1 MKILLLVLASV
12 FILVLLLF
20 YHAIKTAHT
29 ISEDYDHDE
38 IYHGLNEN
46 KKTKQDE

>member
-1 MKILLLVLASV
+1 MKILLLIIASV
-12 FILVLLLF
+12 IILALLLF
-20 YHAIKTAHT
+20 FHAIKNAQT

-46 KKTKQDE
+46 KKPKQDE